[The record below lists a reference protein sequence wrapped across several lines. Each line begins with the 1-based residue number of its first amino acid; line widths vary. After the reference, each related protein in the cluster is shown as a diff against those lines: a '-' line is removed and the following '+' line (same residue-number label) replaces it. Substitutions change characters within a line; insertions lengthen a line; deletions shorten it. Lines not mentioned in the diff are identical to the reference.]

1 MTSIPIHSAKNN
13 TMKKFKIAIVGASG
27 FTGSELARLLSR
39 HPQIEITA
47 ITSESHTG
55 KLFSDLHPQFYGI
68 LDIPLVA
75 ADSVPD
81 HEVDVIF
88 LALPHKV
95 SMKYVAKWKNLS
107 AKIIDLSGD
116 FRLSTPE
123 VYKNWYQ
130 KEHIFPEGF
139 KVAVY
144 GLPEL
149 FADQIAKAS
158 LVANPGCYPTASILA
173 MAPLFAKG
181 IIEGDSVIIDAK
193 SGLTGAGIKASE
205 ATHFSNVNENFKAY
219 GISAHR
225 HTIEI
230 EEQLSALG
238 HLNSIIQFT
247 PHLLPVDRG
256 ILVTAY
262 ATLKTPIN
270 KEKLDEIYQKFY
282 KGKSFVRMR
291 NSPPGIKDVRGSH
304 YCDIFP
310 AWDVRTQRVIIIS
323 AIDNLLKGAASQ
335 AVHNMNLMLGLEESI
350 GLNQIPLRP

>member
-1 MTSIPIHSAKNN
+1 
-13 TMKKFKIAIVGASG
+13 MKKYKIAIVGASG
-27 FTGSELARLLSR
+27 FTGSELARLLAR
-39 HPQIEITA
+39 HPQVEIIA
-47 ITSESHTG
+47 ITSQTHTG
-55 KLFSDLHPQFYGI
+55 KPFSELHPQFFGI
-68 LDIPLVA
+68 LDIPLVSA
-75 ADSVPD
+75 ESVPNTD
-81 HEVDVIF
+81 VDVIF

-95 SMKYVAKWKNLS
+95 SMEYVAKWKDLP

-123 VYKNWYQ
+123 VYRDWYQ
-130 KEHIFPEGF
+130 KKHTFPEGF
-139 KVAVY
+139 KNAIY

-173 MAPLFAKG
+173 LAPLFAAS
-181 IIEGDSVIIDAK
+181 IVEEDSVIIDAK

-205 ATHFSNVNENFKAY
+205 TTHFSNVNENFKAY
-219 GISAHR
+219 GIGVHR

-230 EEQLSALG
+230 EEQLSALA
-238 HLNSIIQFT
+238 NSDYTLQFT

-262 ATLKTPIN
+262 AKLKKPIN
-270 KEKLDEIYQKFY
+270 QSKLDDIYQKFY
-282 KGKSFVRMR
+282 KEKPFVRLR
-291 NSPPGIKDVRGSH
+291 NSAPGIKDVRGSH

-310 AWDVRTQRVIIIS
+310 IWDERTQRVIIIS

-335 AVHNMNLMLGLEESI
+335 AVHNMNLMLGLEEST
-350 GLNQIPLRP
+350 GLHQIPLRP